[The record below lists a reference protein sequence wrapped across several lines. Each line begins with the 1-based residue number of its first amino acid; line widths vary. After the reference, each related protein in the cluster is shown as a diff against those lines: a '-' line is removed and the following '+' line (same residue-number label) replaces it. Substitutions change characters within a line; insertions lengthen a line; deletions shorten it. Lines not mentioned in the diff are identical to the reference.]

1 MEDVEI
7 CKASNACAK
16 WVTAAPLGASFP
28 GPLVELLTI
37 NCFVCHQA
45 RLSVGHGVP
54 LRLVVSLSLSPRL
67 SFLFPRMHSNLN
79 QKSHQLPK
87 SLSETVLV
95 NPSLRMAGLMKRG
108 PG

>member
-54 LRLVVSLSLSPRL
+54 LRLVVSLSLCLRV
-67 SFLFPRMHSNLN
+67 
-79 QKSHQLPK
+79 
-87 SLSETVLV
+87 SLSYFHACIAILIR
-95 NPSLRMAGLMKRG
+95 NHISYLRAFLRLC
-108 PG
+108 